1 MAFKGTDV
9 QYIGPVYVDWTKKF
23 KDGFDLTAVK
33 SYLTEKNQQWIL
45 DRQSKPE
52 TPKTTLQS
60 LSDMFGG
67 RFETMRNDYDQ
78 LVQIRKSYPS
88 ARQEWIDAT
97 KGIQKINEEFSY
109 FDKTLAQI
117 DADQLSYNQD
127 PDQWESRIPF
137 HLVEEGNIWLDIM
150 QQDFDS
156 PKSSIAGVEFKDGK
170 MYFTSKSSGK
180 EFTYEQLRKPIGNDE
195 ELVDGFEAMYFDRL
209 DGLTFL
215 AASNTQE
222 AQGRAGEISN
232 FLRKADINDHYHI
245 LWGMD
250 FTYDMTPGDNT
261 DEDKRISPL
270 NSDLFETAFKATFTN
285 AEQLMPKLGDEWK
298 NWVNPRI
305 AQEMCLKLAPGK
317 TVEQS
322 VKDFHVQYWN
332 EINRQIINAGIKSQ
346 ELNKTDENDPFYR
359 ETAGMQADIADINRD
374 AAGYLAF
381 KNSVD
386 QEVFKGTYKIDPA
399 KGDGSRQAFSQ
410 ALASVLNEVSN
421 TNTGAQVFYDLE
433 SAMNSARRRLRG
445 MSEELYTRFEA
456 TMGDET
462 KAQLLTSIVTNP
474 SFITRTGSRGGKT
487 VNKTNVE
494 ALGKN
499 IVQLT
504 GLDNEKMQVDIDG
517 DFYTTLQENNLLT
530 DKVEGAIKALNQIN
544 FSVADMVDP
553 SEYADL
559 SKKPYITNAVATQ
572 QVKEKIDEALVQ
584 LAEAINEEFIE
595 ENVIQGGIDNLK
607 DEVIMQTVAK
617 DGTVTLQSLDIDR
630 GSLNTTMGQ
639 NKVANLLRKIQGI
652 KNQNVSPFTTIGN
665 TYIFNN
671 RLNASQMSDVFQVDL
686 LKTFSDNPE
695 INTRVLYDKQ

>member
-33 SYLTEKNQQWIL
+33 SYLSEKNQQWIL

-97 KGIQKINEEFSY
+97 KGIQKINEEFDY

-150 QQDFDS
+150 QQDFNS

-180 EFTYEQLRKPIGNDE
+180 QFTYEQLRKPIGNDE

-261 DEDKRISPL
+261 DEDARISPL
-270 NSDLFETAFKATFTN
+270 NSKLFETAFKATFTN
-285 AEQLMPKLGDEWK
+285 AEEKMADLGDEWK

-305 AQEMCLKLAPGK
+305 AQEMGLTLAPGK

-332 EINRQIINAGIKSQ
+332 EINRQIINAGITSQ
-346 ELNKTDENDPFYR
+346 QLEKQKDEGDEFFNQSVR
-359 ETAGMQADIADINRD
+359 QQGDIADNNTN

-386 QEVFKGTYKIDPA
+386 QEVLKGTYKIDPT

-445 MSEELYTRFEA
+445 MGEEIYTRFEA

-462 KAQLLTSIVTNP
+462 KTQLLTNIVTNP
-474 SFITRTGSRGGKT
+474 SFIVQTGSRGGKT

-499 IVQLT
+499 IIQLT
-504 GLDNEKMQVDIDG
+504 SLDTKNIQVDIDQ

-530 DKVEGAIKALNQIN
+530 DKVEGAINELNAIKIDKQSG
-544 FSVADMVDP
+544 SVTSPD
-553 SEYADL
+553 EYSDL
-559 SKKPYITNAVATQ
+559 GIKPFTYYEKHKKL
-572 QVKEKIDEALVQ
+572 IDEALVK

-595 ENVIQGGIDNLK
+595 QNVIQGSIDNLK
-607 DEVIMQTVAK
+607 DEVIMQTVGK
-617 DGTVTLQSLDIDR
+617 DGNVTLQALDIDR

-652 KNQNVSPFTTIGN
+652 KNVDASPFMSIGN

-671 RLNASQMSDVFQVDL
+671 KLNASQMSDVFQVEL

-695 INTRVLYDKQ
+695 INTRVLYDSQ

>member
-1 MAFKGTDV
+1 MSFKGTDV

-45 DRQSKPE
+45 DRQSKPD

-67 RFETMRNDYDQ
+67 RFETMRNEYDQ

-97 KGIQKINEEFSY
+97 KGIQKINEEFGY

-156 PKSSIAGVEFKDGK
+156 PESSIGGVEFKDGK

-180 EFTYEQLRKPIGNDE
+180 EFTYEELRKPIGDDE

-222 AQGRAGEISN
+222 ANGRAGEIAN
-232 FLRKADINDHYHI
+232 FLRKASINDHYHI

-250 FTYDMTPGDNT
+250 FTYDMTPGIKD
-261 DEDKRISPL
+261 DEDQRISPL
-270 NSDLFETAFKATFTN
+270 NSDLFLETFKETFTN
-285 AEQLMPKLGDEWK
+285 AEQKMADLGDDWK

-305 AQEMCLKLAPGK
+305 AQDMGLKLAPGK

-322 VKDFHVQYWN
+322 VKDFHVKYWN

-346 ELNKTDENDPFYR
+346 ELSKADEEGDDFFKS
-359 ETAGMQADIADINRD
+359 TAGIQADIADTNTD

-386 QEVFKGTYKIDPA
+386 REVFKGAYKIDPA

-410 ALASVLNEVSN
+410 ALAAVLNEVSN
-421 TNTGAQVFYDLE
+421 TNTGAQVFFDLE
-433 SAMNSARRRLRG
+433 SATNSARRRLRG
-445 MSEELYTRFEA
+445 MGEELFIRFDG

-462 KAQLLTSIVTNP
+462 KSQLLTNIVTNP
-474 SFITRTGSRGGKT
+474 SFITRTGSRGGET
-487 VNKTNVE
+487 VNQANVE
-494 ALGKN
+494 ALAKN
-499 IVQLT
+499 IIQLT
-504 GLDNEKMQVDIDG
+504 NLGNDKIQVDIDQ
-517 DFYTTLQENNLLT
+517 DFYTTLKENNLLT
-530 DKVEGAIKALNQIN
+530 DKVEGYINALNSMQISSSG
-544 FSVADMVDP
+544 FLTDP
-553 SEYADL
+553 DEYSDL
-559 SKKPYITNAVATQ
+559 GKKPYVS
-572 QVKEKIDEALVQ
+572 
-584 LAEAINEEFIE
+584 LAEDKKQIDKVLVELSKAINEEFIE
-595 ENVIQGGIDNLK
+595 QNVIQGSIDNLK
-607 DEVIMQTVAK
+607 DEVIMQTVGK
-617 DGTVTLQSLDIDR
+617 DGNVTLQALDIDR
-630 GSLNTTMGQ
+630 GSLNTTIGQ
-639 NKVANLLRKIQGI
+639 NKVANLLRKIQGV
-652 KNQNVSPFTTIGN
+652 KNINVSPFMTIGN
-665 TYIFNN
+665 TYIYNN
-671 RLNASQMSDVFQVDL
+671 NLNKQQLSDAFQVEL

-695 INTRVLYDKQ
+695 INTRVLYDSQ

>member
-23 KDGFDLTAVK
+23 KEGFDLTAVK

-78 LVQIRKSYPS
+78 LVQIRKSFPS

-97 KGIQKINEEFSY
+97 KGIQKINEEFGY

-156 PKSSIAGVEFKDGK
+156 PQSSIGGVEFKDGK

-180 EFTYEQLRKPIGNDE
+180 QLTYEQLRKPVGNDE

-222 AQGRAGEISN
+222 ANGRAGEIAN
-232 FLRKADINDHYHI
+232 FLRKADINDHYHL

-261 DEDKRISPL
+261 DEDQRISPL
-270 NSDLFETAFKATFTN
+270 NSNLFETTFKETFTN
-285 AEQLMPKLGDEWK
+285 AEQIMADLGDEWK

-305 AQEMCLKLAPGK
+305 AQDMGLKLAPGK

-332 EINRQIINAGIKSQ
+332 DINRQIINAGIKSQ
-346 ELNKTDENDPFYR
+346 ELNETDGDNDF
-359 ETAGMQADIADINRD
+359 TNRNSATRTEIYNNNLD
-374 AAGYLAF
+374 YAGYLATVDEIDQAINLDDIDPTKGKGDREAF
-381 KNSVD
+381 ASALATALNTAANTTNSVLTFNNL
-386 QEVFKGTYKIDPA
+386 EEA
-399 KGDGSRQAFSQ
+399 K
-410 ALASVLNEVSN
+410 
-421 TNTGAQVFYDLE
+421 
-433 SAMNSARRRLRG
+433 NSARRRLRG
-445 MSEELYTRFEA
+445 MSEELFDEFDQ
-456 TMGDET
+456 TMNNET
-462 KAQLLTSIVTNP
+462 KSQLLTSIVTDSN
-474 SFITRTGSRGGKT
+474 FIVRTSARGVET
-487 VNKTNVE
+487 VVDANIE
-494 ALGKN
+494 ALGNN
-499 IVQLT
+499 IIQLT
-504 GLDNEKMQVDIDG
+504 KKDGSNDKEVDIDG
-517 DFYTTLQENNLLT
+517 DFYQTLKDSNLLT
-530 DKVEGAIKALNQIN
+530 DKVEGYINALNSIIIKRDTAASISDYNDLEGDDKELIDKAL
-544 FSVADMVDP
+544 A
-553 SEYADL
+553 E
-559 SKKPYITNAVATQ
+559 
-572 QVKEKIDEALVQ
+572 
-584 LAEAINEEFIE
+584 LAKAINEEFIE
-595 ENVIQGGIDNLK
+595 QRVISGSVSDDDI
-607 DEVIMQTVAK
+607 IMQIVGK
-617 DGTVTLQSLDIDR
+617 DGVVSLKSLDIDR
-630 GSLNTTMGQ
+630 AMLNTNVGKTRLS
-639 NKVANLLRKIQGI
+639 NIFKSVLGI
-652 KNQNVSPFTTIGN
+652 KANVNRSPFIQRGTDFIYGKIDASMLENKFQAELFKLLPTDITTRTGYVN
-665 TYIFNN
+665 
-671 RLNASQMSDVFQVDL
+671 
-686 LKTFSDNPE
+686 
-695 INTRVLYDKQ
+695 